1 MTPQRRQAGQLY
13 FAQQLRQRKS
23 LARAV
28 GSKVATVEAVTHSRK
43 DFPLKLRLITAA
55 AALLALAGAANAEEH
70 IVQLLTKGDKSSM
83 VFQPNFM
90 KAAPGDTV
98 KFVPGD
104 KTHNVE
110 TIQGMIPDGAQEF
123 KGKVGETI
131 TVTLTQEGVY
141 GVKCNPHYGLGMV
154 ALIVVGKPVNL
165 DAAQAVKQVGKAR
178 TVFTELFSQVTKTN

>member
-1 MTPQRRQAGQLY
+1 M
-13 FAQQLRQRKS
+13 
-23 LARAV
+23 
-28 GSKVATVEAVTHSRK
+28 
-43 DFPLKLRLITAA
+43 KLRLITAAA

-70 IVQLLTKGDKSSM
+70 IVQLLTKGDKGSM
-83 VFQPNFM
+83 VFQPNFI
-90 KAAPGDTV
+90 KAALGDTV

-154 ALIVVGKPVNL
+154 ALIVIGKPVNL

-178 TVFTELFSQVTKTN
+178 TVFPDLFSQVTKAN

>member
-1 MTPQRRQAGQLY
+1 M
-13 FAQQLRQRKS
+13 
-23 LARAV
+23 
-28 GSKVATVEAVTHSRK
+28 
-43 DFPLKLRLITAA
+43 KLRLITAA

-70 IVQLLTKGDKSSM
+70 IVQLLTKGDKGSM
-83 VFQPNFM
+83 VFQPNFI
-90 KAAPGDTV
+90 KAAAGDAV

-141 GVKCNPHYGLGMV
+141 GVKCNPHYGMGMV
-154 ALIVVGKPVNL
+154 ALIVFGKPVNL
-165 DAAQAVKQVGKAR
+165 DAAQTVKQVGKAK
-178 TVFTELFSQVTKTN
+178 TVFPDLFSQVTKAN